1 MNQEYD
7 VKFVA
12 MVMRCWRQLWTWT
25 KVTKRL
31 WIFYRQ
37 EEEKVGLNW
46 NVLKQKRLY
55 WCMGKWWVELV
66 LFILYSNIRWG
77 QWIDIL
83 DCGRFRKRQLSTRDV
98 ENIART
104 MVSVL
109 QIYI

>member
-1 MNQEYD
+1 M
-7 VKFVA
+7 
-12 MVMRCWRQLWTWT
+12 
-25 KVTKRL
+25 KRL

-37 EEEKVGLNW
+37 EGEKVGLNW

-55 WCMGKWWVELV
+55 WCMGMLWVEFV

-83 DCGRFRKRQLSTRDV
+83 DSGRFRKRQLSTRDV